1 MSTPDTKANLKIG
14 DVLGGTEPGLRAQAC
29 LLYKE
34 WDEEDGELYYWEEW
48 ELVGPNRYEY
58 LVEVD
63 HRRLSRRDLR
73 PLRAPAR
80 HGRH

>member
-14 DVLGGTEPGLRAQAC
+14 DVLDGAEPGLRAQAC

-48 ELVGPNRYEY
+48 
-58 LVEVD
+58 
-63 HRRLSRRDLR
+63 
-73 PLRAPAR
+73 
-80 HGRH
+80 